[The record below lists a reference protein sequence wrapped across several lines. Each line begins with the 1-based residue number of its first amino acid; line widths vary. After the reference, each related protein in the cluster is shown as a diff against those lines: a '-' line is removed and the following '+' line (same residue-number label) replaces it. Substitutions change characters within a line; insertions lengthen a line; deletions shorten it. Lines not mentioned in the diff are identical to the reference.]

1 MPLPVLHESL
11 ALLLLSACCML
22 PAFCTVLS
30 VSSLPSTGQI
40 RVPFPP
46 TDVRVCELSD
56 TYAVLSWTEPDPRG
70 REPLTYSVERVRAD
84 LRPTHCLQFSSL
96 RPALRG
102 PALLRLSFLPST
114 AGLTVALASHTEP
127 N

>member
-1 MPLPVLHESL
+1 MPVPVLHESL
-11 ALLLLSACCML
+11 ALLLFSACGML

-30 VSSLPSTGQI
+30 LSSLPSAGQI

-46 TDVRVCELSD
+46 TDVCVCELSD

-70 REPLTYSVERVRAD
+70 REPLTYSVEQVRVD
-84 LRPTHCLQFSSL
+84 LHPTHCLQLSSL
-96 RPALRG
+96 RPALRA

-114 AGLTVALASHTEP
+114 AGLTVVLALHTEP

>member
-11 ALLLLSACCML
+11 ALLLLSARCMF
-22 PAFCTVLS
+22 PAFCAILNL
-30 VSSLPSTGQI
+30 SSLPSAGQI
-40 RVPFPP
+40 RVPFSP

-70 REPLTYSVERVRAD
+70 REPLTYFVERVRVD
-84 LRPTHCLQFSSL
+84 LRPTRCLQFSSL

-102 PALLRLSFLPST
+102 PALQRL
-114 AGLTVALASHTEP
+114 
-127 N
+127 

>member
-1 MPLPVLHESL
+1 MLHVASVLSLSPLP
-11 ALLLLSACCML
+11 
-22 PAFCTVLS
+22 PA
-30 VSSLPSTGQI
+30 GQI

-70 REPLTYSVERVRAD
+70 REPLTYFVERVRVD

-96 RPALRG
+96 RLALRG
-102 PALLRLSFLPST
+102 SCST
-114 AGLTVALASHTEP
+114 AFVAFILNCRP
-127 N
+127 